1 MNQDWSKISQF
12 SEPEHSP
19 GFLLWQVSSLWR
31 RKIET
36 ALYPLGITHVQF
48 VLLANLS
55 WREHFDKKSTQIELA
70 RSCKI
75 DVNMASQVLRTLEK
89 KGYLERTREPGNERA
104 KFPRLTE
111 TGKDIIKQAMLIIE
125 EADREFFNC
134 LETDLEEFKESL
146 QKLITQIGD

>member
-1 MNQDWSKISQF
+1 MKYQDWNKISQF

-31 RKIET
+31 RKIEM
-36 ALYPLGITHVQF
+36 ALHPFGLTHVQF
-48 VLLANLS
+48 VLLANLN

-89 KGYLERTREPGNERA
+89 KGYLERAQEPGNERS
-104 KFPRLTE
+104 KFPKLTE
-111 TGKDIIKQAMLIIE
+111 TGKDIIKQAMPMVE
-125 EADREFFNC
+125 KEDHEFFNS
-134 LETDLEEFKESL
+134 LESELKTFKESL
-146 QKLITQIGD
+146 QNLIKG

>member
-48 VLLANLS
+48 VLLANEAVTEGTC
-55 WREHFDKKSTQIELA
+55 RRGAA
-70 RSCKI
+70 RSPGEKI
-75 DVNMASQVLRTLEK
+75 QEMM
-89 KGYLERTREPGNERA
+89 EREEPG
-104 KFPRLTE
+104 
-111 TGKDIIKQAMLIIE
+111 
-125 EADREFFNC
+125 
-134 LETDLEEFKESL
+134 
-146 QKLITQIGD
+146 